1 MRYLDEIVSA
11 QKRGEARGIAS
22 ICSAH
27 PTVLEA
33 SLSQARVNDA
43 DVLIESTCNQVNQFG
58 GYTGMTPSDFAG
70 YLSELSARFDLPRER
85 LILGGDHLGPEVWQH
100 DPVEVAM
107 QKARRLVQDYVG
119 AGFQKIHLDASMKLN
134 GDSDGPL
141 SKELAA
147 NRSAELARVAEDA
160 YIKRGFGEAPRYVIG
175 TEVPLPGGAREEDLL
190 RIAEPVRVTRVS
202 DAAETLEITRQAFI
216 SQGLVS
222 AWERVIALVVQ
233 PGVEYGNDFV
243 QAYNHDTATDLSV
256 FIESENLVFEAHSTD
271 YQTRDA
277 LRQMVADHFAI
288 LKVGPALTFAYREA
302 VYTLAMMENALFPRD
317 DCSNL
322 IEVLD
327 QVMLSNPI
335 HWRKYYLGDSRAQ
348 RFARRFSYSDRSRYY
363 WPHPEVQAALACLF
377 RNLSNV
383 SIPLSLISQYLPVQY
398 WRIRVGQLNNDPHEL
413 VLDSIRGTLQDYWG
427 AIKPK
432 EGV

>member
-1 MRYLDEIVSA
+1 MKYLDEIVSA

-33 SLSQARVNDA
+33 SLVQARENDA
-43 DVLIESTCNQVNQFG
+43 YVLIESTCNQVNQFG

-70 YLSELSARFDLPRER
+70 YLLELSARCDLPREW

-100 DPVEVAM
+100 DPVDLAM
-107 QKARRLVQDYVG
+107 QKAYRLVRDYVV

-160 YIKRGFGEAPRYVIG
+160 YLTRGFGEAPRYVIG
-175 TEVPLPGGAREEDLL
+175 TEVPLPGGAREETDNHEVS
-190 RIAEPVRVTRVS
+190 EPVRITRVS

-216 SQGLVS
+216 SRGLES

-256 FIESENLVFEAHSTD
+256 FIDSENLVYEAHSTD
-271 YQTRDA
+271 FQTRDA

-288 LKVGPALTFAYREA
+288 LKVGPALTFGYREA
-302 VYTLAMMENALFPRD
+302 VFALAMMENELFPWD

-327 QVMLSNPI
+327 QVMLANPI
-335 HWRKYYLGDSRAQ
+335 HWHKYYLGDSRTQ

-363 WPHPEVQAALACLF
+363 WSHPEVKAALEHLF

-398 WRIRVGQLNNDPHEL
+398 WRIRFGQLNNVPHEL

-427 AIKPK
+427 AIKP
-432 EGV
+432 

>member
-11 QKRGEARGIAS
+11 QKRGDARGIAS

-33 SLSQARVNDA
+33 SLVQARDEDA
-43 DVLIESTCNQVNQFG
+43 FVLIESTCNQVNQYG
-58 GYTGMTPSDFAG
+58 GYTGMTPSDFAR
-70 YLSELSARFDLPRER
+70 YLDELSVRFDFPRER

-100 DPVEVAM
+100 DPVEIAM
-107 QKARRLVQDYVG
+107 QKARRLVRDYVG
-119 AGFQKIHLDASMKLN
+119 AGFQKIHLDASMKLK
-134 GDSDGPL
+134 GDADGPL

-160 YIKRGFGEAPRYVIG
+160 YLDRGFGEAPRYVIG
-175 TEVPLPGGAREEDLL
+175 TEVPLPGGARQEADVLGDSETLQ
-190 RIAEPVRVTRVS
+190 VTTVS
-202 DAAETLEITRQAFI
+202 DATETLETTRCTFF
-216 SQGLVS
+216 SQGLES

-233 PGVEYGNDFV
+233 PGVEFGNDFV
-243 QAYNHDTATDLSV
+243 QAYDHDIAADLAG

-271 YQTRDA
+271 YQTRET

-302 VYTLAMMENALFPRD
+302 VYALAMMEDALFPRD
-317 DCSNL
+317 DCSTL

-327 QVMLSNPI
+327 QVMLANPI

-348 RFARRFSYSDRSRYY
+348 RFARHFSYSDRSRYY
-363 WPHPEVQAALACLF
+363 WPHPEVQTALARLL
-377 RNLSNV
+377 RNLGSV
-383 SIPLSLISQYLPVQY
+383 SIPLSLISQYLPGQY
-398 WRIRVGQLNNDPHEL
+398 RRIRVGQLDNDPHEL
-413 VLDSIRGTLQDYWG
+413 VLDSIKGTLQDYWG
-427 AIKPK
+427 AVNP
-432 EGV
+432 